1 MKVVIVEDEIS
12 AAENLI
18 ELLKIVAPDAEVVT
32 TLDSVKKSVAYF
44 QQDVPIDLVF
54 MDIHL
59 ADGISFEIFDAV
71 DLKIPV
77 IFTTAYDQYAL
88 KAFKVNSLDYL
99 LKPIDET
106 ELKAAIDQYQQQ
118 ANPKMEDGAL
128 EALRSLFTQAPKKFR
143 TTFLVN
149 QRDGMI
155 PIKTEDIAFFYIEDS
170 IVYATTMKNQK
181 VAIDKKLEE
190 IEEELDPQQFKRV
203 NRQFIVNREAL
214 VNIKY
219 YFNGKLIVN
228 TQPPAKERM
237 VVSKARA
244 TEFKTWVDN

>member
-118 ANPKMEDGAL
+118 ANPKMED
-128 EALRSLFTQAPKKFR
+128 S
-143 TTFLVN
+143 
-149 QRDGMI
+149 
-155 PIKTEDIAFFYIEDS
+155 
-170 IVYATTMKNQK
+170 
-181 VAIDKKLEE
+181 
-190 IEEELDPQQFKRV
+190 
-203 NRQFIVNREAL
+203 
-214 VNIKY
+214 
-219 YFNGKLIVN
+219 
-228 TQPPAKERM
+228 
-237 VVSKARA
+237 
-244 TEFKTWVDN
+244 

>member
-44 QQDVPIDLVF
+44 QQDAPVDLVF

-118 ANPKMEDGAL
+118 ANPRMEDGAL

>member
-170 IVYATTMKNQK
+170 IVYATTKKNQK

-244 TEFKTWVDN
+244 TDFKTWVDN

>member
-77 IFTTAYDQYAL
+77 IFTTAYDQYTL

>member
-88 KAFKVNSLDYL
+88 KAFKENILDYL
-99 LKPIDET
+99 LKPIDDT

-170 IVYATTMKNQK
+170 IVYATTKKNQK

>member
-170 IVYATTMKNQK
+170 IVYATTKKNQK